1 MENQRNTYD
10 LLNSINGFIIDVK
23 FLTVSSNMAFVAR
36 NVTENYINI
45 SRLPMGILLSPIIVS
60 IATNNWNFLDITA
73 WATMFML
80 IVRHNWT
87 L

>member
-45 SRLPMGILLSPIIVS
+45 SRLPMGIL
-60 IATNNWNFLDITA
+60 FIT
-73 WATMFML
+73 
-80 IVRHNWT
+80 HNSLNCYKQLELLRYNGMGNYVYVDCKT
-87 L
+87 